1 MRFPFYFS
9 YAGLA
14 SVHTKSS
21 ISLDSNSLQ
30 NGNTT
35 NEMYILSAPTRSSS
49 SLSAEVSSSLFELDS
64 VEPNKNIRSKMPK
77 DTQMNYRDTNR
88 AADRNNNNNSKKFK
102 ITSSKRQPNQIVSL
116 RPASEGSGSDTSS
129 IIINN
134 NNLHHNNNHK
144 NNKNKNNKNDDNVI
158 SSESQ
163 KETIVSNAYAAELKG
178 VPPLSI
184 HEHDIL
190 HTNGTGDGQFNHN
203 TLDEYYK
210 EPMYF
215 GTENS
220 TTITT
225 QIGAN
230 AHLPCTIHHI
240 GESVVSI
247 KIILFFFIFIVMV
260 VVIALNRFV
269 SNRFA
274 SLYLKSNLYG
284 NECKNDIRYRLTLD
298 VARLLRC
305 ITHTL
310 TNTEG
315 EEEDNLKY
323 E

>member
-1 MRFPFYFS
+1 MLNFFRKTTTKPFHFIKCVFPFYFS
-9 YAGLA
+9 FAGLA
-14 SVHTKSS
+14 SVHTKN
-21 ISLDSNSLQ
+21 ISLDSNSLHD
-30 NGNTT
+30 GNRT
-35 NEMYILSAPTRSSS
+35 NEMYILSSPTRSSS
-49 SLSAEVSSSLFELDS
+49 SLSAEMSASLFELDS
-64 VEPNKNIRSKMPK
+64 VSKKNIRSKMPK
-77 DTQMNYRDTNR
+77 DTQMNNRDSNR
-88 AADRNNNNNSKKFK
+88 AADRNNNNNSKNFK
-102 ITSSKRQPNQIVSL
+102 IVSSKRQPNQIVSL
-116 RPASEGSGSDTSS
+116 KPTSENSDTSS
-129 IIINN
+129 IIIN

-190 HTNGTGDGQFNHN
+190 HTNGTGDGQFNQN

-240 GESVVSI
+240 GEGVVSI
-247 KIILFFFIFIVMV
+247 KIILFIFIVLFMGHGY
-260 VVIALNRFV
+260 
-269 SNRFA
+269 
-274 SLYLKSNLYG
+274 SL
-284 NECKNDIRYRLTLD
+284 
-298 VARLLRC
+298 
-305 ITHTL
+305 
-310 TNTEG
+310 
-315 EEEDNLKY
+315 
-323 E
+323 